1 MDEITLSRTEF
12 KALASDS
19 RTGIIKL
26 LNERN
31 HTLSEISKKLELTAP
46 TVKQHLSVLENA
58 GLIQQI
64 DEGRKWKYYCL
75 TKKGSKILSPSS
87 PTNVFIVLGLS
98 IIGVATVLY
107 SFFVRGG
114 MQLATAPLANN
125 AFEGAGNDALKA
137 VANAPGAEEFRNTA
151 GQVVADQVP
160 AVLASPI
167 VPSLE
172 TIALAL
178 AGLAF
183 FALIVLSLA
192 EILKKKQPLLR

>member
-12 KALASDS
+12 KALASET
-19 RTGIIKL
+19 RTDIIKL

-31 HTLSEISKKLELTAP
+31 HTLSEMSKKMDLTAP

-64 DEGRKWKYYCL
+64 DEGRKWKYYSL
-75 TKKGSKILSPSS
+75 TKKGSKILSPDT

-98 IIGVATVLY
+98 VIGMAAVLY
-107 SFFVRGG
+107 SFFTKAG
-114 MQLATAPLANN
+114 MQIASAPAANRVFENLGSDTANAIVTAPVTG
-125 AFEGAGNDALKA
+125 EVGK
-137 VANAPGAEEFRNTA
+137 TA
-151 GQVVADQVP
+151 GQVAAEQAP
-160 AVLASPI
+160 AVIASTAI
-167 VPSLE
+167 PSIE

-183 FALIVLSLA
+183 FVLIILSLA
-192 EILKKKQPLLR
+192 EILKKK

>member
-31 HTLSEISKKLELTAP
+31 HTLSEISKKMELTAP

-75 TKKGSKILSPSS
+75 TKKGSKILSPGSLA
-87 PTNVFIVLGLS
+87 NVFIVLGLS
-98 IIGVATVLY
+98 IIGVAAVLY
-107 SFFVRGG
+107 SFFVKGS
-114 MQLATAPLANN
+114 MQLAAAPLAN
-125 AFEGAGNDALKA
+125 GAVNDMGNDAVKSI
-137 VANAPGAEEFRNTA
+137 ANSPAAEEFSNTA

-160 AVLASPI
+160 AALASPV
-167 VPSLE
+167 VPSIE

-192 EILKKKQPLLR
+192 EILKKK

>member
-75 TKKGSKILSPSS
+75 TKKGSKILSPGS
-87 PTNVFIVLGLS
+87 PANVFIVLALS

-114 MQLATAPLANN
+114 MQLAAAPIANKT
-125 AFEGAGNDALKA
+125 FENVGNDA
-137 VANAPGAEEFRNTA
+137 VNAIITVPEAEGIKNTA
-151 GQVVADQVP
+151 GQAVADQVP
-160 AVLASPI
+160 AALASPV

-192 EILKKKQPLLR
+192 EILKKK